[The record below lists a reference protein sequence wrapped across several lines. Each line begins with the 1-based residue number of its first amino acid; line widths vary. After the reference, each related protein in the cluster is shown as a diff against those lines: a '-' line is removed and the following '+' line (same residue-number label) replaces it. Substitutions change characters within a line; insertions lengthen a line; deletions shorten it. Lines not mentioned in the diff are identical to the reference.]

1 MLDKP
6 SYRTWQEL
14 FQEALIRIEG
24 KLDHLLALNKENL
37 NQSLER
43 EFLSV
48 YEVAKLF
55 KIEQKTVYNWV
66 SLNKIPHKKAN
77 GRLLFP
83 RDEINEFMEKRKGH

>member
-24 KLDHLLALNKENL
+24 KLDYLLALNKENL

-48 YEVAKLF
+48 YEV
-55 KIEQKTVYNWV
+55 
-66 SLNKIPHKKAN
+66 
-77 GRLLFP
+77 P